1 LKEGEPMN
9 LRKPNLDLQTL
20 LAQASDSITVKR
32 VFGEPIER
40 DGVLVIPAAM
50 VAGGGG
56 GGAGT
61 GTGFGPDGA
70 PGEGTGTGGG
80 WGVQARPVGAFVVR
94 DGVVTWVPAIDWAR
108 IAFIGGA
115 VVISLIFARRSIAQT
130 RARARIRERA
140 LDAHRRRH
148 G

>member
-1 LKEGEPMN
+1 MN
-9 LRKPNLDLQTL
+9 LQKPDLDVQTL
-20 LAQASDSITVKR
+20 LERANDSITVKR

-50 VAGGGG
+50 VVGG
-56 GGAGT
+56 GGAGFGV
-61 GTGFGPDGA
+61 GTGLGVEGQQ
-70 PGEGTGTGGG
+70 GEGTGTGGG

-115 VVISLIFARRSIAQT
+115 IVIAALFARRSIVQT
-130 RARARIRERA
+130 RVRAHAWEQRRARR
-140 LDAHRRRH
+140 
-148 G
+148 

>member
-1 LKEGEPMN
+1 MN
-9 LRKPNLDLQTL
+9 LRKPTLDVQSL
-20 LAQASDSITVKR
+20 LEQANDSITVKL

-50 VAGGGG
+50 VVGGGG
-56 GGAGT
+56 GGGGGLT
-61 GTGFGPDGA
+61 TGFGAEGEQ
-70 PGEGTGTGGG
+70 GEGTSTGGG

-115 VVISLIFARRSIAQT
+115 VMIAALLARRSIAQT
-130 RARARIRERA
+130 RARARAWEQ
-140 LDAHRRRH
+140 RRKR

>member
-1 LKEGEPMN
+1 MN
-9 LRKPNLDLQTL
+9 LRKPNMDVQTL
-20 LAQASDSITVKR
+20 LEHANDSITVKR

-56 GGAGT
+56 GGLGV
-61 GTGFGPDGA
+61 GTGFGPNGEQQ
-70 PGEGTGTGGG
+70 GEGTGTGGG

-108 IAFIGGA
+108 IAFIGGL
-115 VVISLIFARRSIAQT
+115 VVIAGLLTRRSIVRT
-130 RARARIRERA
+130 RVRAKAWALRRSRA
-140 LDAHRRRH
+140 
-148 G
+148 

>member
-1 LKEGEPMN
+1 MN
-9 LRKPNLDLQTL
+9 LRRPNMDLQTL
-20 LAQASDSITVKR
+20 LAQANDSVTVKR

-56 GGAGT
+56 GGIGT
-61 GTGFGPDGA
+61 EGQQ
-70 PGEGTGTGGG
+70 GEGTGSGGG

-115 VVISLIFARRSIAQT
+115 VVIAALMARRSIVQT
-130 RARARIRERA
+130 RAHTRVGATAQARMSA
-140 LDAHRRRH
+140 
-148 G
+148 

>member
-1 LKEGEPMN
+1 MN
-9 LRKPNLDLQTL
+9 LRKPNMDVQTL
-20 LAQASDSITVKR
+20 LEQANDSITVKR

-56 GGAGT
+56 GGLGT
-61 GTGFGPDGA
+61 GTGFGPDGEQQ
-70 PGEGTGTGGG
+70 GEGTGTGGG

-108 IAFIGGA
+108 IAFIGGPW
-115 VVISLIFARRSIAQT
+115 
-130 RARARIRERA
+130 
-140 LDAHRRRH
+140 
-148 G
+148 

>member
-1 LKEGEPMN
+1 MN
-9 LRKPNLDLQTL
+9 LRKPNLDVQTL

-56 GGAGT
+56 GGLGT
-61 GTGFGPDGA
+61 GTGFGPDGEQQ
-70 PGEGTGTGGG
+70 GEGTGTGGG

-108 IAFIGGA
+108 LAFIGAA
-115 VVISLIFARRSIAQT
+115 VVIITVLARRSVLQT
-130 RARARIRERA
+130 RARARVREHA
-140 LDAHRRRH
+140 LDAHRRKHR
-148 G
+148 

>member
-1 LKEGEPMN
+1 MN
-9 LRKPNLDLQTL
+9 LRKPNLDVQTL
-20 LAQASDSITVKR
+20 LEQANDSITVKR

-56 GGAGT
+56 GGLGT
-61 GTGFGPDGA
+61 GTGFGPGGEQQ
-70 PGEGTGTGGG
+70 GEGTGTGGG

-108 IAFIGGA
+108 IAFIGGTVLIA
-115 VVISLIFARRSIAQT
+115 LIFARRSIVQT
-130 RARARIRERA
+130 RARARVREHA
-140 LDAHRRRH
+140 LDAHRRKRA
-148 G
+148 

>member
-1 LKEGEPMN
+1 MN
-9 LRKPNLDLQTL
+9 LRKPNMDVQTL
-20 LAQASDSITVKR
+20 LEQANDSITVKR

-56 GGAGT
+56 GGLGV
-61 GTGFGPDGA
+61 GTGFGPNGEQQ
-70 PGEGTGTGGG
+70 GEGTGTGGG

-94 DGVVTWVPAIDWAR
+94 DGVVTWVPAIDWGR

-115 VVISLIFARRSIAQT
+115 VAVALIFARRSIMQTRT
-130 RARARIRERA
+130 RARVREHA
-140 LDAHRRRH
+140 LDAHRRKR

>member
-1 LKEGEPMN
+1 MN
-9 LRKPNLDLQTL
+9 LRKPNMDVQTL
-20 LAQASDSITVKR
+20 LEQANDSITVKR

-56 GGAGT
+56 GGLGT
-61 GTGFGPDGA
+61 GTGFGPDGEQQ
-70 PGEGTGTGGG
+70 GEGTGTGGG

-108 IAFIGGA
+108 MAFIGA
-115 VVISLIFARRSIAQT
+115 LVVVAAILTRRSIAQT
-130 RARARIRERA
+130 RARARVRERA
-140 LDAHRRRH
+140 LELHRKRS
-148 G
+148 

>member
-1 LKEGEPMN
+1 MELP
-9 LRKPNLDLQTL
+9 RPNLDVQSL
-20 LAQASDSITVKR
+20 LSKANDSITVKR

-50 VAGGGG
+50 VVGG
-56 GGAGT
+56 GGAGFGV
-61 GTGFGPDGA
+61 GTGLGVEGQQ
-70 PGEGTGTGGG
+70 GEGTGSGGG

-115 VVISLIFARRSIAQT
+115 VMIAALLARRSIAQT
-130 RARARIRERA
+130 RARAHAWEQRRT
-140 LDAHRRRH
+140 RRRRRSRST
-148 G
+148 

>member
-1 LKEGEPMN
+1 MN
-9 LRKPNLDLQTL
+9 MRKPNLDVQTL
-20 LAQASDSITVKR
+20 LAQANDSLHVKR

-56 GGAGT
+56 GGLGT
-61 GTGFGPDGA
+61 GTGFGPDGEQQ
-70 PGEGTGTGGG
+70 GEGTGTGGG

-108 IAFIGGA
+108 IAFIGGL
-115 VVISLIFARRSIAQT
+115 VVIAALFTRRSIVQT
-130 RARARIRERA
+130 RARARVREHA

>member
-1 LKEGEPMN
+1 MN
-9 LRKPNLDLQTL
+9 LRKPNMDVQTL
-20 LAQASDSITVKR
+20 LEQANDSITVKR

-56 GGAGT
+56 GGLGV
-61 GTGFGPDGA
+61 GTGFGPNGEQQ
-70 PGEGTGTGGG
+70 GEGTGTGGG

-108 IAFIGGA
+108 FAFIGGA
-115 VVISLIFARRSIAQT
+115 VVIAALMVRRSIVRT
-130 RARARIRERA
+130 RVRAHAWEQRRKRA
-140 LDAHRRRH
+140 
-148 G
+148 

>member
-1 LKEGEPMN
+1 MN
-9 LRKPNLDLQTL
+9 MRKPNIDVQTL
-20 LAQASDSITVKR
+20 LEQANDSMTVRR

-56 GGAGT
+56 GGGGV
-61 GTGFGPDGA
+61 GTGFGPSGDQQ
-70 PGEGTGTGGG
+70 GEGSGTGGG

-108 IAFIGGA
+108 IAFIGGL
-115 VVISLIFARRSIAQT
+115 VVIAALFTRRSIVQT
-130 RARARIRERA
+130 RARARAWEQRRKRA
-140 LDAHRRRH
+140 
-148 G
+148 

>member
-1 LKEGEPMN
+1 MN
-9 LRKPNLDLQTL
+9 LRKPNMDVQTL
-20 LAQASDSITVKR
+20 LEQANDSITVKR
-32 VFGEPIER
+32 VYGEPIER

-56 GGAGT
+56 GGLGT
-61 GTGFGPDGA
+61 GTGFGPDGEQQ
-70 PGEGTGTGGG
+70 GEGTGTGGG

-108 IAFIGGA
+108 MAFIGGL
-115 VVISLIFARRSIAQT
+115 VVIAALLTRRSILQT
-130 RARARIRERA
+130 RARAQAWEHR
-140 LDAHRRRH
+140 HRRKR

>member
-1 LKEGEPMN
+1 MN
-9 LRKPNLDLQTL
+9 LRTPNLDVQTL
-20 LAQASDSITVKR
+20 LERANDSIHVKR

-56 GGAGT
+56 GGGGT
-61 GTGFGPDGA
+61 GTGFGPDGEQQ
-70 PGEGTGTGGG
+70 GEGTGTGGG

-108 IAFIGGA
+108 IAFIGGL
-115 VVISLIFARRSIAQT
+115 VVIAALLTRRSIAQT
-130 RARARIRERA
+130 RARAKVREHALELRRKRA
-140 LDAHRRRH
+140 
-148 G
+148 

>member
-1 LKEGEPMN
+1 MN
-9 LRKPNLDLQTL
+9 LRKPNMDVQTL
-20 LAQASDSITVKR
+20 LAQANDSITVKR

-56 GGAGT
+56 GGLGT
-61 GTGFGPDGA
+61 GMGFGPDGEQQ
-70 PGEGTGTGGG
+70 GEGTGTGGG

-108 IAFIGGA
+108 MAFIAGA
-115 VVISLIFARRSIAQT
+115 VAVALIFARRSILQT
-130 RARARIRERA
+130 KARARVREHA
-140 LDAHRRRH
+140 LDLRRKRA
-148 G
+148 

>member
-1 LKEGEPMN
+1 MN
-9 LRKPNLDLQTL
+9 LRKPNLDVQTL
-20 LAQASDSITVKR
+20 LEQANDSMTVRR

-56 GGAGT
+56 GGGGV
-61 GTGFGPDGA
+61 GTGFGPSGDQQ
-70 PGEGTGTGGG
+70 GEGSGTGGG

-108 IAFIGGA
+108 IAFIGGL
-115 VVISLIFARRSIAQT
+115 VVIAALFTRRSIVQT
-130 RARARIRERA
+130 RARARAWEQRRKRA
-140 LDAHRRRH
+140 
-148 G
+148 

>member
-1 LKEGEPMN
+1 MELP
-9 LRKPNLDLQTL
+9 RPNLDVQSL
-20 LAQASDSITVKR
+20 LSKANDSITVKR

-56 GGAGT
+56 GGLGVGT
-61 GTGFGPDGA
+61 GLGPEGQQ
-70 PGEGTGTGGG
+70 GEGTGTGGG

-115 VVISLIFARRSIAQT
+115 VLIAALFARRSIAQT
-130 RARARIRERA
+130 RARAHAWE
-140 LDAHRRRH
+140 HRRMRR
-148 G
+148 

>member
-1 LKEGEPMN
+1 MN
-9 LRKPNLDLQTL
+9 LRKPNMDVQTL
-20 LAQASDSITVKR
+20 LAQANDSITVKR

-56 GGAGT
+56 GGLGT
-61 GTGFGPDGA
+61 GMGFGPDGEQQ
-70 PGEGTGTGGG
+70 GEGTGTGGG

-108 IAFIGGA
+108 IAFIGGL
-115 VVISLIFARRSIAQT
+115 VVVAALMARRSIVQT
-130 RARARIRERA
+130 RVRAHAWEQRRKRA
-140 LDAHRRRH
+140 
-148 G
+148 

>member
-1 LKEGEPMN
+1 MN
-9 LRKPNLDLQTL
+9 LRKPNLDVQTL

-56 GGAGT
+56 GGLGT
-61 GTGFGPDGA
+61 GTGFGPDGEQQ
-70 PGEGTGTGGG
+70 GEGTGTGGG

-108 IAFIGGA
+108 LAFIGAA
-115 VVISLIFARRSIAQT
+115 VVIVTVLARRSVLQT
-130 RARARIRERA
+130 RARARVREHA
-140 LDAHRRRH
+140 LDAHRRKHR
-148 G
+148 

>member
-1 LKEGEPMN
+1 MN
-9 LRKPNLDLQTL
+9 VRKPNLDVQTL
-20 LAQASDSITVKR
+20 LSQANDSITVKR

-56 GGAGT
+56 GGLGT
-61 GTGFGPDGA
+61 GTGFGPNGA
-70 PGEGTGTGGG
+70 QQGEGTGTGGG

-108 IAFIGGA
+108 LAFIGGL
-115 VVISLIFARRSIAQT
+115 VVIAVLFTRRSIAQT
-130 RARARIRERA
+130 RARANVRQHA
-140 LDAHRRRH
+140 LDVRRKR
-148 G
+148 

>member
-1 LKEGEPMN
+1 MEHE
-9 LRKPNLDLQTL
+9 RPNLDLQTL
-20 LAQASDSITVKR
+20 LSQATDSITVKR

-50 VAGGGG
+50 VVGGGG
-56 GGAGT
+56 GGLGV
-61 GTGFGPDGA
+61 GTGFGPDGEQQ
-70 PGEGTGTGGG
+70 GEGTGTGGG

-115 VVISLIFARRSIAQT
+115 VVIAALFARRSIAQT
-130 RARARIRERA
+130 RARAHAWEQ
-140 LDAHRRRH
+140 RRKRR
-148 G
+148 